1 MSESVIQGS
10 SFTVT
15 LGTTDQIVLTAAST
29 GTTLTGTY
37 TVSGADSSSD
47 LSIASFVA
55 GTVTD
60 IYGNTM
66 TSTSIPSGK
75 NLSDNA
81 AIVIDT
87 TAPTSTITSA
97 AYNPTSGVITVT
109 GTNLQTLNLGN
120 PTSDN
125 HKSYLDWSKFVW
137 DINGDNTTTAD
148 KTFALS
154 DIDTVVAP
162 NASTLTITLT
172 STAKS
177 ALNGT
182 TGFGAF
188 GGADTLDVTAGFI
201 KDIFGNV

>member
-1 MSESVIQGS
+1 
-10 SFTVT
+10 
-15 LGTTDQIVLTAAST
+15 
-29 GTTLTGTY
+29 
-37 TVSGADSSSD
+37 
-47 LSIASFVA
+47 
-55 GTVTD
+55 
-60 IYGNTM
+60 M
-66 TSTSIPSGK
+66 TSTTIPSGK

-97 AYNPTSGVITVT
+97 AYNATSGVITVT
-109 GTNLQTLNLGN
+109 GTNLQTLNVTN
-120 PTSDN
+120 PSSTN

-201 KDIFGNV
+201 KDIFGNVATTDARANGTITYSDTTAPTVSTSAGFTSTTSNGN